1 MPRNFPG
8 TIDRF
13 DVMNSPE
20 LNQDCGTADHFSRRT
35 LLRAAGIAGLTW
47 LTPLGQ
53 LLALDAEKKKDS
65 RAQSVIV
72 LWLQGGPSQLET
84 FDPHPSSPISY
95 GTKGIKTSLKD
106 AQLAAG
112 LEQTAD
118 ILSNMSLV
126 RSVVSKEG
134 DHERATFNMKTGYRP
149 NPTILYPS
157 IGAIISHELPNQK
170 IEIPTHISILPGQW
184 PARGGYFGAAYDA
197 FKTEDPAKPLPDLTL
212 RVSDQ
217 RQEQRMKSVSVVD
230 QAFLQG
236 RQPDLDAKKTLHQQ
250 SMQNAIGMMSSD
262 QVKAFDVS
270 QVPLAERM
278 AYGDTAFGRGCLAAV
293 RLVERGVRCVEV
305 TLNGWDTHTN
315 NHESQGALVKTLDPA
330 LAALIA
336 DLKRRDMLDRTI
348 VLCGGEFG
356 RTPKLNPLEGRD
368 HWPHGFTVAMAGGGI
383 QAGRVIGSTDPKGEK
398 KEPENPVH
406 VEDLHATILHA
417 LGINHAKEII
427 TPIGRPIALSDGK
440 VIDGLLA

>member
-1 MPRNFPG
+1 M
-8 TIDRF
+8 I
-13 DVMNSPE
+13 SPE
-20 LNQDCGTADHFSRRT
+20 MNQGCGTADHFSRRT
-35 LLRAAGIAGLTW
+35 LLKAAGMTGLTW

-53 LLALDAEKKKDS
+53 LLALDAEKKKES

-84 FDPHPSSPISY
+84 FDPHPNSPIAY
-95 GTKGIKTSLKD
+95 GTKAIKTSLKD

-184 PARGGYFGAAYDA
+184 PARGGYLGAAYDA
-197 FKTEDPAKPLPDLTL
+197 FKTGDPAQPLPDLSL

-230 QAFLQG
+230 QAFMQG
-236 RQPDLDAKKTLHQQ
+236 RQPDFDAKKTLHQQ
-250 SMQNAIGMMSSD
+250 SMQNAIGMMTSD

-336 DLKRRDMLDRTI
+336 DLKRRDLLDHTI

-383 QAGRVIGSTDPKGEK
+383 QAGRVIGATDPKGEK

-417 LGINHAKEII
+417 LGINHEKEII
-427 TPIGRPIALSDGK
+427 TPIGRPIALSDGN
-440 VIDGLLA
+440 VISELLA

>member
-1 MPRNFPG
+1 
-8 TIDRF
+8 
-13 DVMNSPE
+13 MNSPE
-20 LNQDCGTADHFSRRT
+20 MSQGCGTADHFSRRT
-35 LLRAAGIAGLTW
+35 LLKAAGMAGLTW

-53 LLALDAEKKKDS
+53 LLALDAEAKKEA

-84 FDPHPSSPISY
+84 FDPHPDSPIVY
-95 GTKGIKTSLKD
+95 GTRAIKTSLKD

-112 LEQTAD
+112 FEHTAE

-134 DHERATFNMKTGYRP
+134 DHERATSNMKTGYRP
-149 NPTILYPS
+149 NPTIVYPS
-157 IGAIISHELPNQK
+157 IGAIVAHEMPNQK

-197 FKTEDPAKPLPDLTL
+197 FKTGDPAKPLPDLSA
-212 RVSDQ
+212 RVNDK
-217 RQEQRMKSVSVVD
+217 RRDQRMKSVSVID
-230 QAFLQG
+230 QAFLHG
-236 RQPDLDAKKTLHQQ
+236 RQPDLDANRTLHEQT
-250 SMQNAIGMMSSD
+250 MHKAINMMTSD

-270 QVPLAERM
+270 QVPMAERL
-278 AYGDTAFGRGCLAAV
+278 AYGDTEFGRGCLAAV

-315 NHESQGALVKTLDPA
+315 NHESQGKLVKILDPA
-330 LAALIA
+330 LAALMT
-336 DLKRRDMLDRTI
+336 DLKQRDLLDRTI

-383 QAGRVIGSTDPKGEK
+383 QSGRIIGATDPKGEK

-417 LGINHAKEII
+417 LGINYEKKII
-427 TPIGRPIALSDGK
+427 TPIGRPIALSDGA
-440 VIDGLLA
+440 VIKELVA